1 MAITVGEL
9 LLLPHLQMSLVAGE
23 NGLNRE
29 ISWVHTSD
37 LPEPWAWLGS
47 GELLLTNGT
56 GLRPGAAE
64 QARFVDR
71 LAEAGASGLG
81 IGLGMSGPPLTPE
94 LLARAAE
101 RDLPVVT
108 VPYSMT
114 FTTVVRA
121 VADANARE
129 ESRQL
134 GRVARVYE
142 LLRTSVLTGQSGPE
156 LFRKLGQEIGARLL
170 LVDPAT
176 GDSVFGDGVRTA
188 FARSLT
194 TNYAMHDGAVPG
206 VARLARDGAPED
218 ADAGEGAQNAGPG
231 NDGAAEPGAVAVAVP
246 GDQPTVLIAEPAG
259 GPLPSLVLLHHIAT
273 GAALEIAQ
281 LTADADRQ
289 RRFGEQLLDR
299 LLDRRIDPGVAEPQL
314 AETGLDL
321 SASVLATARAGRG
334 ETGAGVHRALSRS
347 RIPHLVLARDGM
359 MQIVVPESAVAPV
372 LAPGLA
378 AGMPAIGASG
388 RIGSAGR
395 LPEAAQE
402 ARWAL
407 GAAEAEQRAL
417 VRFGDETSLLL
428 PRSAA
433 EAQAVVSRILGPLIA
448 HDACHATDYLSTL
461 RAVLDHDR
469 SWQLAAQALHIHKQT
484 LGYRIRK
491 IEQLTGRGVSRTEHL
506 AEWWFALR
514 AHDLLGGGQS
524 TRSGGQAA
532 RDRA

>member
-9 LLLPHLQMSLVAGE
+9 LLLPHLQLGLAAGE
-23 NGLNRE
+23 NGLDRE
-29 ISWVHTSD
+29 ITWVHTSD
-37 LPEPWAWLGS
+37 LPEPWAWLGF

-56 GLRPGAAE
+56 GLRPEAAE
-64 QARFVDR
+64 QARFMDR
-71 LAEAGASGLG
+71 LAETGASGLG

-94 LLARAAE
+94 LLARATE
-101 RDLPVVT
+101 QGLPVVT

-134 GRVARVYE
+134 GRIARVYE
-142 LLRTSVLTGQSGPE
+142 LLRTSVLTGKPGPE
-156 LFRKLGQEIGARLL
+156 LFRTLGQELGARLL

-176 GDSVFGDGVRTA
+176 GESVFGDAARTA

-194 TNYAMHDGAVPG
+194 TSYAMHEGAVPG
-206 VARLARDGAPED
+206 VARLARDGA
-218 ADAGEGAQNAGPG
+218 APG
-231 NDGAAEPGAVAVAVP
+231 EPGAVAVAVP
-246 GDQPTVLIAEPAG
+246 GDQPTVLIAEPTG

-273 GAALEIAQ
+273 GAALQIAQ
-281 LTADADRQ
+281 LTAAQDRQ
-289 RRFGEQLLDR
+289 HRLGEELLAR
-299 LLDRRIDPGVAEPQL
+299 LLDHRIDPGVAAPQL

-321 SASVLATARAGRG
+321 AASVLATARAGPG
-334 ETGAGVHRALSRS
+334 ETGAGLHRALSRS

-359 MQIVVPESAVAPV
+359 IQVVLPATA

-378 AGMPAIGASG
+378 GPGLATVLTAVGASG
-388 RIGSAGR
+388 RIGSPGR

-407 GAAEAEQRAL
+407 GAAEAEQRGL
-417 VRFGDETSLLL
+417 VRFGDQTSLLL

-448 HDACHATDYLSTL
+448 HDACHDTDYARTL
-461 RAVLDHDR
+461 RAVLEHDR
-469 SWQLAAQALHIHKQT
+469 SWQLAARALHIHKQT

-514 AHDLLGGGQS
+514 AQDLIDHDHLAPEHQ
-524 TRSGGQAA
+524 
-532 RDRA
+532 